1 MVYVVVG
8 AASECLNDG
17 INFENQYTYKEHIG
31 LVHDYFSNNKN
42 NIFNFFKNYLRDQ
55 TSKMVH
61 QLWVQRLNVL
71 MQLFGNGFF
80 ISCRAWCSLVHHI
93 MFFLNG

>member
-1 MVYVVVG
+1 MS

-17 INFENQYTYKEHIG
+17 INLRNRYTYREHIG

-42 NIFNFFKNYLRDQ
+42 NIYIFFNYLRDQ
-55 TSKMVH
+55 TLKMVR
-61 QLWVQRLNVL
+61 QLWVQNLNVL

-80 ISCRAWCSLVHHI
+80 ISCR
-93 MFFLNG
+93 G